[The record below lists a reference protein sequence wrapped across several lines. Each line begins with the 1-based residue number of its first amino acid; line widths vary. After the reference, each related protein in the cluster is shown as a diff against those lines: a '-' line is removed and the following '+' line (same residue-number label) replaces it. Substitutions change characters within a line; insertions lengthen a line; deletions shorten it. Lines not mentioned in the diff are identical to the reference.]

1 MNLDQQEEK
10 DTQRSQLFRQD
21 TVNNKLL
28 KNNSLFLKAA
38 RGEGLLVL
46 GMNRISVCIMET

>member
-1 MNLDQQEEK
+1 MNLDQQEKK
-10 DTQRSQLFRQD
+10 DTQRSQLFRQE
-21 TVNNKLL
+21 TVNKKLL

-38 RGEGLLVL
+38 RGDGLVVL